1 MSDENN
7 QPSGGASPP
16 YPPTTSRHSA
26 QTLSSEEEDNEG
38 DEESSGGEPLFPEK
52 ENVEVNEYLEEE
64 EFLSNLEEDQYLEEE
79 TKLKGKD
86 YLYEQ
91 KYLNKA
97 KYLQKEKHLEKKEHL
112 LEKYLEKEFK
122 LADSSQ
128 ILPNLAARNPA
139 SGTAQGTLWSSGAAP
154 PFAAST
160 RESPLSD
167 MMAPS
172 SCMKWNGESL
182 TWQHQGTQTEWTYE
196 TMSASIK
203 LPLAM
208 EQESSTAIL
217 TSSKAGTE
225 VYITSKVSQKEENV
239 MDFVSQGSCLDGVLN
254 EPTDMQ
260 DGKDLDN
267 SLFNSSY
274 QSVLRALLK
283 GSATCSE
290 LEEDIDIPLTGHL
303 DSEARRK
310 LGSLLKKNYDKY
322 KETILWNLKKR
333 ENLFSPQIVEIPTFT
348 FHLPSQPPKEEEES
362 ETEVKK
368 SHRTVRRKEKLEVD
382 TEWIKSKT
390 EVQEGDGKLILY
402 PSENVF
408 QIIFHDGSGQIHYPS
423 GNVALL
429 ILSTK
434 ERELTYII
442 LEDSE
447 EMCFRAF
454 VNNSGHATFYDENG
468 EIWLSLSRNLGYYFN
483 KSKRQKAWNWWNLNV
498 HAHAPPVQSISLKI
512 NRYIEV
518 KITGQD
524 KIIFRFVHQ
533 KKHICLN
540 LGTKYKL
547 ILPEMLSEMQQKAVL
562 DMESGSTALKIHI
575 LLGKMSKILNFLTIS
590 DLEIFIKAAKILLA
604 STMSMTKKSLLPD

>member
-16 YPPTTSRHSA
+16 YPPTTSGHSA

-38 DEESSGGEPLFPEK
+38 DEERSGGESLFPEK
-52 ENVEVNEYLEEE
+52 ENVEVNEHLEEE

-79 TKLKGKD
+79 TNLKGKD

-122 LADSSQ
+122 VADSSQ
-128 ILPNLAARNPA
+128 ILPNLAARNLA
-139 SGTAQGTLWSSGAAP
+139 SGTAQGTPLSSGAAP
-154 PFAAST
+154 PFAASA
-160 RESPLSD
+160 RESPLSNTV
-167 MMAPS
+167 APS
-172 SCMKWNGESL
+172 SCMQWNGESL

-196 TMSASIK
+196 SMSASIK

-217 TSSKAGTE
+217 TSSKA
-225 VYITSKVSQKEENV
+225 VYITSKVPQKEENV

-254 EPTDMQ
+254 EPADTQ

-283 GSATCSE
+283 GSATRSE

-333 ENLFSPQIVEIPTFT
+333 ENLFSPQIVEVPTFT

-368 SHRTVRRKEKLEVD
+368 SHRTVRQKEKLEVD

-468 EIWLSLSRNLGYYFN
+468 EIWLSLSQNLGYYFN

-498 HAHAPPVQSISLKI
+498 HTHAPPVQSISLKI
-512 NRYIEV
+512 NRYIKV

-540 LGTKYKL
+540 LGTKYKF
-547 ILPEMLSEMQQKAVL
+547 ILPETLSEMQQKAVL
-562 DMESGSTALKIHI
+562 EVESGSTARKIHI
-575 LLGKMSKILNFLTIS
+575 LLGKISKILNFLTTS

-604 STMSMTKKSLLPD
+604 STMSMTKKSPLPD